1 MKKGIILSIDQRFI
15 TLLTPDGEF
24 LRTLRE
30 KRAYEVGEE
39 MIFTP
44 VKRDNK
50 HFPFSFSFFKTSS
63 FAIIAILL
71 ITCIFFPGNA
81 GSRVSAYMT
90 FDVNPSIELA
100 LDDHLHV
107 INLNGLNSDG
117 KKVISKLPDW
127 KDADVKVIT
136 SQIIRTTNRLGYFS
150 DNKQIVVSTTIL
162 NRNKELDKRLDKDLD
177 EVSKDTEVPDTKM
190 KVIAATEKDRQQ
202 AKKQGISTGR
212 LIEGEKKK
220 AKSKRIMKQ
229 GKPIKSRNTSG
240 TKSKHHIVPKQV
252 QKPIKKLKNK
262 ASVQAV
268 YPHISK
274 KRTHIAF
281 SQKEGI
287 KHRKKYHTA
296 PRIKKHAA
304 VLKRTT
310 IPAAAYKKKNHSH
323 PFKPRKRD
331 QHKHERTHSYHN
343 PHSNKEWERTRGH
356 QWKHSNK
363 RGEMPINKRNKEIK
377 QRTRHSRT
385 L

>member
-24 LRTLRE
+24 LRIFRD

-44 VKRDNK
+44 VKRHNK
-50 HFPFSFSFFKTSS
+50 HFPIPFSFIKTPS

-71 ITCIFFPGNA
+71 ITCIFFPVNVGN
-81 GSRVSAYMT
+81 SVSAYMT

-162 NRNKELDKRLDKDLD
+162 NRNKELDKRLDKDLE

-190 KVIAATEKDRQQ
+190 KVIAATEKDRKK

-212 LIEGEKKK
+212 FIEGEKEKTE
-220 AKSKRIMKQ
+220 SKRIMKQ
-229 GKPIKSRNTSG
+229 DEPIKRRNTSG
-240 TKSKHHIVPKQV
+240 TTSKQHTVHKQV

-262 ASVQAV
+262 SSVKAV
-268 YPHISK
+268 YPKISNRK
-274 KRTHIAF
+274 THTAF
-281 SQKEGI
+281 SQKAGI

-296 PRIKKHAA
+296 PRLKKHAA

-310 IPAAAYKKKNHSH
+310 ITAAYKKKNHSH
-323 PFKPRKRD
+323 PFKPRKHD

-343 PHSNKEWERTRGH
+343 LHSNKEWERSRGH

-363 RGEMPINKRNKEIK
+363 RGEMPINKRNKAK
-377 QRTRHSRT
+377 DPA
-385 L
+385 